1 MNTEIEHRYFNILNL
16 IINFL
21 APGEIWMKFWKN
33 SFQAIKLLMV

>member
-21 APGEIWMKFWKN
+21 APEEIWMKFWKN
-33 SFQAIKLLMV
+33 SFFEIVLK